1 MNILH
6 LNKYYQ
12 LIKIRI
18 IEQAKFTYFPF
29 VKQFEIQRKM
39 TKDAAKNKQT
49 KTLKILN
56 TCLQLKINQWFI
68 FQKISNY
75 RILKWIRKS

>member
-1 MNILH
+1 M
-6 LNKYYQ
+6 
-12 LIKIRI
+12 
-18 IEQAKFTYFPF
+18 
-29 VKQFEIQRKM
+29 QRKM

-56 TCLQLKINQWFI
+56 TCQQLKINQWFI